1 MAHGPTSYLVGLA
14 HLTPHHLTNDNATP
28 IMPRRLPWKTST
40 DSKTDRDQP
49 IKSQSPD
56 LPVSKS
62 PSVPS
67 APTSVSRTPFK
78 TTRSRRAVDPEDGV
92 RSPSTSPPPEV
103 PVERFMIPGP
113 LHDDHYRMVE
123 DELVNVAH
131 QFTTHLHRAEY
142 NRLKNL
148 AKSQN
153 AATIQEI
160 ERPVVG
166 TPTLLTRQRQES
178 ARQIAKQQKV
188 LQKGSHDRD
197 MPRVATGLQGLM
209 ESPRKEAKW
218 ISTSAAGTA
227 TTRAAAGFQSNLSS
241 PPKPRESPQRF
252 SSVKK
257 RRLPRMDDDTTDE
270 SDVEPSTPS
279 RSLTSKPARLTEL
292 SSATSRSTTRPLGTP
307 RAAVAASSSKDSPST
322 HRPRVTPVKAGP
334 SRERNDENDDG
345 DDDPFGIT
353 KRRIRRQQS
362 KDQFRR
368 PEHKDTP
375 KPKKSSPDNIPSFM

>member
-1 MAHGPTSYLVGLA
+1 
-14 HLTPHHLTNDNATP
+14 
-28 IMPRRLPWKTST
+28 MPRRLPWKTST

-49 IKSQSPD
+49 IKSPSPD
-56 LPVSKS
+56 LPASKS

-78 TTRSRRAVDPEDGV
+78 TAPSRRAVDPEDGV

-103 PVERFMIPGP
+103 PVERFMIPGA
-113 LHDDHYRMVE
+113 LHDDRYRMVE

-131 QFTTHLHRAEY
+131 QFTKHLHRAEY

-166 TPTLLTRQRQES
+166 TPTLLTRQRHES

-188 LQKGSHDRD
+188 LQKGSHSRD
-197 MPRVATGLQGLM
+197 MPRVPTGLQGLM

-241 PPKPRESPQRF
+241 PPKQRESQQRF

-270 SDVEPSTPS
+270 SDAEPSTPS
-279 RSLTSKPARLTEL
+279 RSLISKPARLTEL
-292 SSATSRSTTRPLGTP
+292 SSATSRSTTWPLGTP
-307 RAAVAASSSKDSPST
+307 RAAVAASSSRDSPRPTPST
-322 HRPRVTPVKAGP
+322 HRPRVTPVKTGP
-334 SRERNDENDDG
+334 SRESNDENDDD

-362 KDQFRR
+362 KDQFRK
-368 PEHKDTP
+368 PEHKYTL